1 MVNLSLDICM
11 ENFWTRPT
19 GVYAKPV
26 WLREGVLQIIFDDD
40 NTPLRYHSGSTVP
53 GGHAAFTRTA
63 VVYSSKPTADYSPE
77 IADEALASEVAAL
90 KAACPAFTQ
99 RVGSCY
105 LIEANLFGFVNAAAG
120 ESSRMEEMN
129 VLSTAM
135 TWAVRDYTARY
146 GVRPDHIVL
155 HLDVNGTL
163 ILGDVASQKSITK
176 AANSLA
182 KRAIERAEQGAYTLP
197 CKVED
202 VERIKTLPEALVCE
216 EFNVM
221 YAEKDLIRTL
231 HHCLAALAV
240 NPSGGANACLTLAIR
255 TNGVESAAAAT
266 FLQSII
272 KDALGQE
279 LTDEGGTI
287 GRYVVA
293 HEDPA
298 AGVYLH
304 PVLLE
309 KLHKSKSYSLAHY
322 VDELHAVCGRT
333 VELAALAKVCAGSM
347 KKSDPKFKVY
357 LGLCDDADATPL
369 DYAIS
374 PPCLTPVFASEAW
387 HLPENVDD
395 YKRVDSPATPLSA
408 RTAYAHATGPWWSGF
423 STEERPHAAP
433 SSASWLRSASV
444 ELLSVVT
451 SRLRALTTL
460 VSSSE
465 RSASAA
471 VPPKRRRTVTV
482 RALS

>member
-221 YAEKDLIRTL
+221 CVALSPAAPHSTLCPPPLPRLSERGTAREGPLLALHPPAPCHTTGALLAGMPRRTSFERCTTAWL
-231 HHCLAALAV
+231 PSLSIHRAGPTRASLWRSARMVSRAPLPLPSCKASSKTLSDRCVSQRRRSACPSPRCAALAQH
-240 NPSGGANACLTLAIR
+240 NPC
-255 TNGVESAAAAT
+255 
-266 FLQSII
+266 
-272 KDALGQE
+272 
-279 LTDEGGTI
+279 
-287 GRYVVA
+287 
-293 HEDPA
+293 
-298 AGVYLH
+298 
-304 PVLLE
+304 
-309 KLHKSKSYSLAHY
+309 
-322 VDELHAVCGRT
+322 
-333 VELAALAKVCAGSM
+333 
-347 KKSDPKFKVY
+347 
-357 LGLCDDADATPL
+357 
-369 DYAIS
+369 
-374 PPCLTPVFASEAW
+374 
-387 HLPENVDD
+387 
-395 YKRVDSPATPLSA
+395 
-408 RTAYAHATGPWWSGF
+408 
-423 STEERPHAAP
+423 
-433 SSASWLRSASV
+433 
-444 ELLSVVT
+444 
-451 SRLRALTTL
+451 
-460 VSSSE
+460 
-465 RSASAA
+465 
-471 VPPKRRRTVTV
+471 
-482 RALS
+482 

>member
-1 MVNLSLDICM
+1 VKLSLDICM

-63 VVYSSKPTADYSPE
+63 VVYSSKPSDTYSPE
-77 IADEALASEVAAL
+77 IVDAELASEADAL

-105 LIEANLFGFVNAAAG
+105 LIEANLFGFVNEAAG
-120 ESSRMEEMN
+120 ESSRLEEMN
-129 VLSTAM
+129 VLSTAV
-135 TWAVRDYTARY
+135 TWAVRDYSARY
-146 GVRPDHIVL
+146 GARPDHIVL

-163 ILGDVASQKSITK
+163 ILGDVASKKSITK
-176 AANSLA
+176 AASSLA
-182 KRAIERAEQGAYTLP
+182 ERAVERAEQGAYKLP

-202 VERIKTLPEALVCE
+202 VERVKTLPDAMICE

-221 YAEKDLIRTL
+221 YAEKDIIRTL
-231 HHCLAALAV
+231 HNCLAALAV
-240 NPSGGANACLTLAIR
+240 NPSGGADAYLTLAIR
-255 TNGVESAAAAT
+255 TNGVESAAAAA
-266 FLQSII
+266 FLQNIF

-309 KLHKSKSYSLAHY
+309 KFHKSKEYSLTHY
-322 VDELHAVCGRT
+322 IDELQSACGRT
-333 VELAALAKVCAGSM
+333 VELAALQKVCAGSM
-347 KKSDPKFKVY
+347 KKSDAKFKVY
-357 LGLCDDADATPL
+357 LGLCEGVDDKPL

-374 PPCLTPVFASEAW
+374 PPCLTPIFASEMW
-387 HLPENVDD
+387 HLPEDVDG
-395 YKRVDSPATPLSA
+395 YKRVDMPGTPSTS
-408 RTAYAHATGPWWSGF
+408 RTVNAHGPWWAGF
-423 STEERPHAAP
+423 STESGA
-433 SSASWLRSASV
+433 SDQSNVSWLRSASV
-444 ELLSVVT
+444 ELLSAVT

-460 VSSSE
+460 SSYAD
-465 RSASAA
+465 RSVLIST
-471 VPPKRRRTVTV
+471 KRRRIEQGVIKV
-482 RALS
+482 A